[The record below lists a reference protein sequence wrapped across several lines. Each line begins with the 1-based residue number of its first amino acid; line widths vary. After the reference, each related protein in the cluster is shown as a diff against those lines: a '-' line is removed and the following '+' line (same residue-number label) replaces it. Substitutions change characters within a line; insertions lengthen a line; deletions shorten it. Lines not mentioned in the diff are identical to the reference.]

1 MVLGVVFGPSAAM
14 DAFFVAFKIPNFM
27 RRLFAEGAFSQ
38 AFVPVLSDYHASAGA
53 AEARDLIRR
62 VSGSLAVVLLG
73 VTIAGVWGAPGLVR
87 VFAPGFADDPARLV
101 EATAMLRITFPYLL
115 LISLTACAGAVL
127 NSLGSFGPPAFA
139 PVLLNICLIAAALW
153 LSDAFEP
160 GVQALAWA
168 VALAGALQ
176 LALQLPFLARQ
187 GMLVWPRPDFR
198 DPGVRRILRL
208 MGPTLFGTSVQQV
221 NLLVDTILASF
232 LITGSISWLYWS
244 DRLVEF
250 PLGIFGVALGTVI
263 LPRLS
268 GEHAAAGPEAFN
280 RTLDWA
286 LRLTLVLV
294 APATVGLMALAAPDA
309 GDAVPVRRLRRP
321 GRAGGELQPVQPMRR
336 GCCPSC
342 WSRSSLPGYFSRQDT
357 LTPVRY
363 AAVAMVVNAA
373 FSVAA
378 VMLLRGSG
386 VAHAGIA
393 LGTAL
398 AAGVNAGLLGWG
410 LYRAGVYRPLPGW
423 RWLGRRVA
431 LATLAMTALLYYP
444 ASAALPVAGGLAV
457 RAGRDAGR
465 HHRRGGGAVLR
476 GVVRARAAAV
486 RAARAAGGGG
496 SAGIGRGQVGDLGV
510 AFLHPPN
517 ASAIRRA
524 RVCSS
529 GAVRSFS

>member
-1 MVLGVVFGPSAAM
+1 MKAIGLVRSLLTFGSWTLVSRVLGLVRDVVLGVVFGPSAAM

-53 AEARDLIRR
+53 AEARDLVRR

-73 VTIAGVWGAPGLVR
+73 VTIAGVWGAPALVR

-101 EATAMLRITFPYLL
+101 EATAMLRITFPYLM

-127 NSLGSFGPPAFA
+127 HSLGSFGPPAFA

-198 DPGVRRILRL
+198 HPGVRRILRL

-268 GEHAAAGPEAFN
+268 REHAAAGPETFN

-286 LRLTLVLV
+286 LRLTLVLI
-294 APATVGLMALAAPDA
+294 APATVGLMALAAPMLATLFQYGAFGARDVQAASFSLFTYAA
-309 GDAVPVRRLRRP
+309 GLLPFVLVKVL
-321 GRAGGELQPVQPMRR
+321 
-336 GCCPSC
+336 
-342 WSRSSLPGYFSRQDT
+342 LPGYFSRQDT

-378 VMLLRGSG
+378 VMLLRGTG

-431 LATLAMTALLYYP
+431 LATLAMTALLYFP
-444 ASAALPVAGGLAV
+444 ASRLSLWLEASLFERVGMLAATIAAAAGAYF
-457 RAGRDAGR
+457 
-465 HHRRGGGAVLR
+465 AVLFALGLR
-476 GVVRARAAAV
+476 PSALREPPAV
-486 RAARAAGGGG
+486 E
-496 SAGIGRGQVGDLGV
+496 GQPD
-510 AFLHPPN
+510 
-517 ASAIRRA
+517 
-524 RVCSS
+524 
-529 GAVRSFS
+529 